1 MGCDVGG
8 TVPLADALIDLAAG
22 RLQGAVRLNLSCG
35 LTAFPREVFE
45 LADSLEVLDLSGNT
59 LTELPHDLPRL
70 RKLRVLFCSDNP
82 FTTLPEVLGDC
93 PSLTMVGFKSCRIA
107 HVPATALSARLR
119 WLVLTDNQIDVLP
132 DALGHCVSLQKLML
146 AGNRLTRLPDAL
158 AACRNL
164 ELVRV
169 AANALTAVPGVLLDL
184 PRLAWLA
191 CGGNPWSAPLE
202 QAAWSQARVTA
213 VDATQLT
220 WGDCLG
226 QGASGVIHAVMDAH
240 GTELAAKLFKGQMT
254 SDGLP
259 QTEMAA
265 CMRVGEHPSLVG
277 GVARLAGEV
286 SGSMSGSASGVW
298 SGQEGLLM
306 RRLPAQWRN
315 LAGPPSLAS
324 CTRDV
329 YDDAL
334 TWPADVVWRM
344 ALGLVQ
350 ALAHVHSAGLLHGDV
365 YAHNVLHD
373 GQGGVRLGDFGAA
386 TFLPTEAP
394 GQAKR
399 LQQLEVRALGCL
411 LDELISRC
419 ADDPHALGPLPALR
433 DACLNDNIDE
443 RPLVRDVLSAMG
455 RPGDE
460 ATRR

>member
-1 MGCDVGG
+1 MME
-8 TVPLADALIDLAAG
+8 TLDALQAG
-22 RLQGAVRLNLSCG
+22 RLNGATRLTLSCR
-35 LTAFPREVFE
+35 LTHFPSEIFD
-45 LADSLEVLDLSGNT
+45 LADTLEVLDLTGNA
-59 LTELPHDLPRL
+59 LTALPHDLPRL
-70 RKLRVLFCSDNP
+70 RKLRVLFCSNNP

-93 PSLTMVGFKSCRIA
+93 PSLTMVGFKANRIA
-107 HVPATALSARLR
+107 HVPAAALPARLR

-132 DALGHCVSLQKLML
+132 DALGRCASLQKLML
-146 AGNRLTRLPDAL
+146 AGNLLTRLPDAL
-158 AACRNL
+158 AACRSL

-169 AANALTAVPGVLLDL
+169 SANALSAVPEVLLDL

-202 QAAWSQARVTA
+202 QAAWAQARVTA
-213 VDATQLT
+213 VDAAQLS

-226 QGASGVIHAVMDAH
+226 QGASGVIHAVTDAH

-277 GVARLAGEV
+277 GVARLTGGV
-286 SGSMSGSASGVW
+286 SDSMSGSASGAW
-298 SGQEGLLM
+298 SGQDGLLM

-334 TWPADVVWRM
+334 SWPADVVWCM

-350 ALAHVHSAGLLHGDV
+350 AVAHVHSAGLLHGDV

-386 TFLPTEAP
+386 TFMPMDAP
-394 GQAKR
+394 GQAQR
-399 LQQLEVRALGCL
+399 MQQLEVRALGCL
-411 LDELISRC
+411 LDELIKRC
-419 ADDPHALGPLPALR
+419 ADGPHALGPLPALR
-433 DACLNDNIDE
+433 DACLSDNVGE
-443 RPLVRDVLSAMG
+443 RPLMRDVLSAMG
-455 RPGDE
+455 RLGDE
-460 ATRR
+460 SMRC